1 MKKSVLALI
10 FASVMAPKA
19 MADDVYNV
27 PFVDDFDA
35 NTKREQFTTIDANH
49 DGVTWKRHYQ
59 TSLLPGWYPDIDY
72 NEMEYSSGS
81 ASRPADDWFI
91 SPKIHL
97 EAGKVYSFSFET
109 HVSFDSYAHQLE
121 VKMGQGVTV
130 DDMTIQVVKQQTIA
144 SSSPETVE
152 QEFTVDKDGDY
163 NFGFHAL
170 SQPDRGS
177 VYFTHLVVKQI
188 SSDDTPAQITDL
200 SITPDAAGKLSATI
214 AFTAPSKSVKG
225 DALTSLT
232 KVELSR
238 DGKLITTITNAKP
251 GEAVS
256 YVDNGPHNGFNSY
269 TAIAYNEQG
278 KGIRTSV
285 DSVYVGVDI
294 PLPPTNFKM
303 TDMGNQVLFS
313 WGKVPT
319 KGQRGYVVDPEGVH
333 YQLYTLNS
341 SYEAVEKLTETTS
354 LSFLYTIEGQDGGQ
368 DLQRFGVLA
377 SNNAGW
383 SEFANVRMVVGV
395 PYNLPY
401 RESFATGAGHGLI
414 WQEGIGTYYIT
425 TEESADGDAGCVQFI
440 SGKYSREVS
449 FNLGKMNMRL
459 AQHPVMSFQY
469 KGLGEGD
476 TIIVYAERQD
486 GTKVELATVKG
497 DAADWTTT
505 TVDLGQFV
513 GESYII
519 PKLMT
524 KADAGHTISL
534 DDFQIL
540 DLYEAD
546 LDVALAA
553 EVGESGMI
561 EAEVT
566 VSNVGVTDAE
576 NFDVVFSMDGKEA
589 KRITVTEPL
598 KAGFQTVVKAEL
610 PMEVVVDEQVEL
622 KAQVQWL
629 YDLNADNDQAT
640 MQVVADKKALN
651 GNDNATLIAMLKA
664 AGERGL
670 DVYTPEGQLVQR
682 GAKSLEGLKKGI
694 YIIGGKKVCVTR

>member
-27 PFVDDFDA
+27 PFVDDFDK
-35 NTKREQFTTIDANH
+35 NTKREQYTTIDANH

-59 TSLLPGWYPDIDY
+59 TSLLPGWYPDVDY
-72 NEMEYSSGS
+72 HEMEYGSSA
-81 ASRPADDWFI
+81 ASQPADDWFI
-91 SPKIHL
+91 TPKIHF
-97 EAGKVYSFSFET
+97 EEGKVYSISFDT
-109 HVSFDSYAHQLE
+109 YVSFDSFTHQLE
-121 VKMGQGVTV
+121 VKMGQGVTAEA
-130 DDMTIQVVKQQTIA
+130 MTTQLMKQQTVSY
-144 SSSPETVE
+144 SSKVKLE
-152 QEFTVDKDGDY
+152 QEFAVDEDGDY
-163 NFGFHAL
+163 NIGFHVL

-177 VYFTHLVVKQI
+177 LYFGNLVIKQL
-188 SSDDTPAQITDL
+188 SNDGTPAKITDL
-200 SITPDAAGKLSATI
+200 IITPDAAGKLKAEVT
-214 AFTAPSKSVKG
+214 FTAPSLSVQG
-225 DALTSLT
+225 AALTSLT

-238 DGKLITTITNAKP
+238 DGKLITTLTDVKP
-251 GEAVS
+251 GLAVS
-256 YVDNGPHNGFNSY
+256 YTDNTPHNGFNSY

-278 KGIRTSV
+278 KGIRTVV

-294 PLPPTNFKM
+294 PLPPTDFKV
-303 TDMGNQVLFS
+303 TDMGNEVIFS
-313 WGKVPT
+313 WGKVPA
-319 KGQRGYVVDPEGVH
+319 KGTRGFVVDADDVT
-333 YQLYTLNS
+333 YILDALND
-341 SYEAVEKLTETTS
+341 SYEYRSNLTETKS
-354 LSFLYTIEGQDGGQ
+354 NSYRYVISGQDGGQ
-368 DLQRFGVLA
+368 DLQRFGVRA
-377 SNNAGW
+377 YNAAGW
-383 SEFANVRMVVGV
+383 GDYAYVRILVGV

-401 RESFATGAGHGLI
+401 RESFATGAGHGII
-414 WQEGIGTYYIT
+414 WQEGIGTYYVT
-425 TEESADGDAGCVQFI
+425 TEESADGDAGCVQFT

-469 KGLGEGD
+469 KGLMGD
-476 TIIVYAERQD
+476 DAIIVYAERQD
-486 GTKVELATVKG
+486 GTKVELATLKG

-505 TVDLGQFV
+505 TVDFGQFV

-561 EAEVT
+561 EAEVI
-566 VSNVGVTDAE
+566 VSNMGVTDAE
-576 NFDVVFSMDGKEA
+576 NFDVVLSMDGKEA

-598 KAGFQTVVKAEL
+598 KAGFQTIVKAEL
-610 PMEVVVDEQVEL
+610 PMEVVADEQVEL

-670 DVYTPEGQLVQR
+670 DVYTPEGQLVMR
-682 GAKSLEGLKKGI
+682 GAKSVEGLKKGI